1 VQTDPISIS
10 GRAVSKSRLLATFA
24 TYCLEISGSFAP
36 TSYLKLPPVCTYRI
50 VDCLFKSVA
59 AGAIAF
65 GLPWIAAG
73 GIYPSLVQA
82 EPRNA
87 AAWRALG
94 TADLRLHRF
103 SRAISAFKH
112 SLILQPDSPRNFYS
126 LAVAYAGKHDSAR
139 AFEWLERARA
149 THRYDMTE
157 ITEEANFAA
166 LRADPRFAK
175 LLPGAADF
183 EHPFVEDVKILREWR
198 GEASGDQFGWIARKV
213 GDVDGDGVTDIVV
226 SAPTHGE
233 KGSKAGRVYVYSV
246 GSGRLLWSADGRP
259 GDELG
264 TGVEGVGDTNGDGI
278 PDVAASGPAGS
289 GVAYLY
295 SGRDGRV
302 LHTFRSSRTDE
313 LFGNHISGAGD
324 VDGDGNADLI
334 VGAPGKEGEAKN
346 AGHAYIYS
354 GRDGALLLTLTG
366 ERLGDA
372 FGSTVAGY
380 ANGKERYLVVG
391 APGAGP
397 KHHGRVYVYDGYSGK
412 PKFVIDSD
420 ATGNA
425 LGAMFVSVTGDMDGD
440 GMREIFASDWSNDA
454 KGHSTGRIYVH
465 SGRTGQRLLT
475 LTGETMGEG
484 FGTSPSAAGDVDGD
498 GRDDLIVGAWQY
510 SQVAESA
517 GRAYLYSGRDGRLL
531 KTFTCRTPGDT
542 FGFDAVGL
550 GDVDGDGTVDLLI
563 TSGWSGVTGHH
574 SGRVFVIS
582 SGVSVGSRAQVDRSS
597 RGSTP

>member
-1 VQTDPISIS
+1 
-10 GRAVSKSRLLATFA
+10 LA
-24 TYCLEISGSFAP
+24 
-36 TSYLKLPPVCTYRI
+36 
-50 VDCLFKSVA
+50 
-59 AGAIAF
+59 
-65 GLPWIAAG
+65 
-73 GIYPSLVQA
+73 QA
-82 EPRNA
+82 EPRDA
-87 AAWRALG
+87 AAWRAQG
-94 TADLRLHRF
+94 AADLRLRRF
-103 SRAISAFKH
+103 SGAIAEFQH
-112 SLILQPDSPRNFYS
+112 ALDLEPDSPRVFYS
-126 LAVAYAGKHDSAR
+126 LGVAYAGKHDAAR

-149 THRYDMTE
+149 SHRYDMTE
-157 ITEEANFAA
+157 ITGEADLAA
-166 LRADPRFAK
+166 LRADPRFAQ
-175 LLPGAADF
+175 LLPSAADF

-198 GEASGDQFGWIARKV
+198 GEASGDQFGWIARKI
-213 GDVDGDGVTDIVV
+213 GDVDGDGITDIVV
-226 SAPTHGE
+226 SAPTHGAN
-233 KGSKAGRVYVYSV
+233 GSNAGRVYVYSV
-246 GSGRLLWSADGRP
+246 ASGRLLWSADGKP
-259 GDELG
+259 GDQLG

-302 LHTFRSSRTDE
+302 LQTFRSSRTDE

-334 VGAPGKEGEAKN
+334 VGAPGKEGEARN
-346 AGHAYIYS
+346 AGHAYVYS

-397 KHHGRVYVYDGYSGK
+397 AHHGRVYVYDDYSGK
-412 PKFVIDSD
+412 PKFAIDSD
-420 ATGNA
+420 ATGDA
-425 LGAMFVSVTGDMDGD
+425 LGAMFVSVMGDMNEDGF
-440 GMREIFASDWSNDA
+440 REIFASDWSNGA
-454 KGHSTGRIYVH
+454 KGRSTGRIYVH

-475 LTGETMGEG
+475 LTGETIGEG
-484 FGTSPSAAGDVDGD
+484 FGTSPSIAGDVDGD

-510 SQVAESA
+510 SRVAESA

-563 TSGWSGVTGHH
+563 TSGWSGVSGHH

-582 SGVSVGSRAQVDRSS
+582 SGVPMQMPVKTGAAPESDMVGGRVHRPIRVLQQSQSHHGSLPVDVLAR
-597 RGSTP
+597 RDPIHRLEHPQEVKRR